1 METFCSNL
9 NAKEIGI
16 SLIRRGH
23 WILGMSRCYKIQRF
37 CMPVKCD
44 LSMTLSPDK
53 SLSVR
58 SAEEFQSEIGP
69 SLTQPR
75 NLVGLD
81 LCNPEM

>member
-1 METFCSNL
+1 
-9 NAKEIGI
+9 
-16 SLIRRGH
+16 
-23 WILGMSRCYKIQRF
+23 
-37 CMPVKCD
+37 MPVKCD